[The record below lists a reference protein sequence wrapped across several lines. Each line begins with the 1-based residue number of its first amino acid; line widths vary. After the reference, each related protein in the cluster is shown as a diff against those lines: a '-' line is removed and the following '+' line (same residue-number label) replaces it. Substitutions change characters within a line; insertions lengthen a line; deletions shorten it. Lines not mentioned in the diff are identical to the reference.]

1 MKRTTLALLFFSL
14 FIVSCGNSNSPKGV
28 ALTFLT
34 NMSKMNYPE
43 AKKFATPQTQQYIDK
58 MGAFG
63 GKMGSDDDYSPII
76 ILRDSVMDDRAPT
89 PPPIVATTIWLLIES
104 PSNNFE
110 PKTELQPEDK
120 DAVVWGDKGEAR
132 SDQK

>member
-1 MKRTTLALLFFSL
+1 MKKTTFYLLFTL
-14 FIVSCGNSNSPKGV
+14 FFAACGNGNSPKGV

-63 GKMGSDDDYSPII
+63 GKMGRDDDYSPII
-76 ILRDSVMDDRAPT
+76 ILRDSIMNDKAWV
-89 PPPIVATTIWLLIES
+89 LY
-104 PSNNFE
+104 
-110 PKTELQPEDK
+110 KTEKNPNEEYLDLMKIEGK
-120 DAVVWGDKGEAR
+120 WKVNLKM
-132 SDQK
+132 KK

>member
-58 MGAFG
+58 MSAFG

-76 ILRDSVMDDRAPT
+76 ILRDSVMDDRAW
-89 PPPIVATTIWLLIES
+89 VLY
-104 PSNNFE
+104 
-110 PKTELQPEDK
+110 KTEKNPNEEYLDLLKIEGK
-120 DAVVWGDKGEAR
+120 WKVNLKM
-132 SDQK
+132 KK